1 MATFEDI
8 EKIEIDDE
16 QLGKLKELY
25 SSGNFLAFREIV
37 ESYIL
42 KKTNALLIGT
52 PIERVNQ
59 DDYFKEL
66 RGFARHWSR
75 LLKIVE
81 RHEKRN
87 EA

>member
-1 MATFEDI
+1 MSNFSEI
-8 EKIEIDDE
+8 EKIEIDDK

-42 KKTNALLIGT
+42 KKTAALLTGT
-52 PIERVNQ
+52 LAEGGSEL
-59 DDYFKEL
+59 DYFKEL
-66 RGFARHWSR
+66 RGFSKHWKN
-75 LLKIVE
+75 LMDIVK

-87 EA
+87 